1 MSLTGISANRLELL
15 QIAEAVAREKSIDK
29 EIVIEA
35 IEEAIQK
42 GARSRYGAEHDIR
55 VNIDPKT
62 GETVIKRVVTVVAD
76 DAAWDE
82 EAGEEAPPGIMRL
95 SEARRDDPKAQI
107 GQVYEEVLPPFEFG
121 RVQTQM
127 ARQVVT
133 GKVREAERERQHEE
147 FKDRVGE
154 IISGAVKRVEY
165 GNVVVDLGRGE
176 GIMRRDQSIPRENFN
191 IGDRIRCYI
200 YDVRRET
207 KGPQILLSRAHGGF
221 MAKLFAQEVPEV
233 YDGVIEIRAVARDP
247 GSRAKMAVVSNDS
260 SIDPVGA
267 CVGMRGS
274 RVQAVVAELQGEK
287 IDIIQWSPDEP
298 TFIVNALAPAE
309 VSKVVLDEE
318 DERVEVVVPD
328 EQLSL
333 AIGRRGQNVRL
344 ASQLTG
350 WQIDI
355 MTESQESERR
365 QREFAERTAL
375 FQEALDVDEVIA
387 QLLVTEGFAT
397 VEDVAY
403 VETAEVASIE
413 GFDEDTAEEIQAR
426 ARDFLDREAAEY
438 DAKRKAL
445 GVEDGLLEINGVT
458 LPIAVALGEGGVK
471 TVEDLADLTPDD
483 LRGWYENRN
492 GERVRENGVLESFGL
507 EPADAEALIVRA
519 RVAMGWIEAPPEPEP
534 DLDEIAP
541 ELTEEEMVFGRAGA
555 ASAPTA
561 VAAEAEAEPDAEA
574 EAEIGAEA
582 PEADAEAAAPAQDAD
597 ET

>member
-1 MSLTGISANRLELL
+1 MSPTGIAANRLELL
-15 QIAEAVAREKSIDK
+15 QIADAVAREKSIDR
-29 EIVIEA
+29 EVVISA

-42 GARSRYGAEHDIR
+42 GARARYGAEHDIR
-55 VNIDPKT
+55 VRIDPKT
-62 GETVIKRVVTVVAD
+62 GETTLKRVIRVIPD
-76 DAAWDE
+76 DETFTDE
-82 EAGEEAPPGIMRL
+82 DGLPVEPVGVRRL
-95 SEARRDDPKAQI
+95 SEALRDDPDAVVGKT
-107 GQVYEEVLPPFEFG
+107 YEEVLPPFEFG

-133 GKVREAERERQHEE
+133 GKVREAERERQYEE

-154 IISGAVKRVEY
+154 IVNGVVKRVEY
-165 GNVVVDLGRGE
+165 GNTVVDLGRGE

-200 YDVRRET
+200 YDVRREA

-274 RVQAVVAELQGEK
+274 RVQAVVAEMQGEK
-287 IDIIQWSPDEP
+287 IDIIQWSPDEA

-309 VSKVVLDEE
+309 VSKVVMDEE

-403 VETAEVASIE
+403 VDSSEVAAIE

-426 ARDFLDREAAEY
+426 ARDHLEREAAEL
-438 DAKRKAL
+438 DARRREL
-445 GVEDGLLEINGVT
+445 GVEDGLLEIEGVT
-458 LPIAVALGEGGVK
+458 LPVAVALGEGEVK
-471 TVEDLADLTPDD
+471 SVEDLAGLVPDD
-483 LRGWYENRN
+483 LRGWYETRN
-492 GERVRENGVLESFGL
+492 GERVREPGVLESFGL
-507 EPADAEALIVRA
+507 DAADAEALILRA
-519 RVAMGWIEAPPEPEP
+519 RIAMGWIEAPPE
-534 DLDEIAP
+534 AV
-541 ELTEEEMVFGRAGA
+541 EEEIEAELSEEDIVFGQPGA
-555 ASAPTA
+555 R
-561 VAAEAEAEPDAEA
+561 EA
-574 EAEIGAEA
+574 
-582 PEADAEAAAPAQDAD
+582 
-597 ET
+597 

>member
-1 MSLTGISANRLELL
+1 MALTGISANRLELL

-35 IEEAIQK
+35 IEEAITK
-42 GARSRYGAEHDIR
+42 GARARYGAEHDIR
-55 VNIDPKT
+55 AAIDTRT
-62 GETVIKRVVTVVAD
+62 GELTLKRYVEIVPDDYEMEGALGKVTIT
-76 DAAWDE
+76 DAKARDKKAAVGQITE
-82 EAGEEAPPGIMRL
+82 EL
-95 SEARRDDPKAQI
+95 
-107 GQVYEEVLPPFEFG
+107 LPPFEFG

-133 GKVREAERERQHEE
+133 HKVREAERERQFEE

-154 IISGAVKRVEY
+154 IVNGVVKRVEY
-165 GNVVVDLGRGE
+165 GNTIVDLGRGE

-207 KGPQILLSRAHGGF
+207 KGPQIMLSRAHPGF

-247 GSRAKMAVVSNDS
+247 GSRAKMAVLSNES

-287 IDIIQWSPDEP
+287 IDIIQWSPDEA
-298 TFIVNALAPAE
+298 TFIVNGLAPAE
-309 VSKVVLDEE
+309 VTKVVMDE
-318 DERVEVVVPD
+318 DDARVEVVVPD

-365 QREFAERTAL
+365 QKEFTERTAL

-387 QLLVTEGFAT
+387 QLLVTEGFAA
-397 VEDVAY
+397 VEEIAY
-403 VETAEVASIE
+403 AGDDEIASIE
-413 GFDEDTAEEIQAR
+413 GFDEDTAEELQAR
-426 ARDFLDREAAEY
+426 AREFLDKEAAEL
-438 DAKRKAL
+438 DAKRTEL
-445 GVEDGLLEINGVT
+445 GVEDGVLEVEGVT
-458 LPIAVALGEGGVK
+458 LPIAVALGEAGVK
-471 TVEDLADLTPDD
+471 TIEDLADLATDEI
-483 LRGWYENRN
+483 RGAFESRE
-492 GERVRENGVLESFGL
+492 GQRVRVPGALEAFNLST
-507 EPADAEALIVRA
+507 EEAEALILRA
-519 RVAMGWIEAPPEPEP
+519 RVAAGWIDAA
-534 DLDEIAP
+534 DLEQP
-541 ELTEEEMVFGRAGA
+541 VEEEYAEEG
-555 ASAPTA
+555 
-561 VAAEAEAEPDAEA
+561 EAEGE
-574 EAEIGAEA
+574 
-582 PEADAEAAAPAQDAD
+582 AAPAVEPEQA
-597 ET
+597 

>member
-55 VNIDPKT
+55 VKIDPKT
-62 GETVIKRVVTVVAD
+62 GETVVKRVITVVGD
-76 DAAWDE
+76 DASYGETE
-82 EAGEEAPPGIMRL
+82 EGLPAEAPPGVMRV
-95 SEARRDDPKAQI
+95 SEARRIYKDAAV
-107 GQVYEEVLPPFEFG
+107 GNTYEEVLPPFEFG

-133 GKVREAERERQHEE
+133 GKVREAERERQYEE

-154 IISGAVKRVEY
+154 IVSGVVKRVEY

-191 IGDRIRCYI
+191 IGDRARCYI

-287 IDIIQWSPDEP
+287 IDIIQWSPDEA

-309 VSKVVLDEE
+309 VSKVVMDEE

-397 VEDVAY
+397 VEDVGY
-403 VETAEVASIE
+403 VEASEIASIE

-426 ARDFLDREAAEY
+426 ARDYLDKEAAEY
-438 DAKRKAL
+438 DAKRREL
-445 GVEDGLLEINGVT
+445 GVEDGLLEIEGVT
-458 LPIAVALGEGGVK
+458 LPMAVALGEGDVK
-471 TVEDLADLTPDD
+471 TVEDLAGLVPDD
-483 LRGWYENRN
+483 LRGWFETKN
-492 GERVRENGVLESFGL
+492 GERVREPGVLESFNL
-507 EPADAEALIVRA
+507 DPQDAELLIMRA
-519 RVAMGWIEAPPEPEP
+519 RVVMGW
-534 DLDEIAP
+534 
-541 ELTEEEMVFGRAGA
+541 V
-555 ASAPTA
+555 
-561 VAAEAEAEPDAEA
+561 
-574 EAEIGAEA
+574 EA
-582 PEADAEAAAPAQDAD
+582 PEEGLDVVDEAQEPAGDAIEDTEAFAEAQMEGEARDA
-597 ET
+597 

>member
-1 MSLTGISANRLELL
+1 MSVTGISANRLELL
-15 QIAEAVAREKSIDK
+15 QIADAVAREKSIEK

-42 GARSRYGAEHDIR
+42 AARSRYGAEHDIR
-55 VNIDPKT
+55 VHIDTRT
-62 GETVIKRVVTVVAD
+62 GEMTITRVVTVVAD
-76 DAAWDE
+76 SAVENEYAEQSLTDALKSDK
-82 EAGEEAPPGIMRL
+82 EAA
-95 SEARRDDPKAQI
+95 I
-107 GQVYEEVLPPFEFG
+107 GKTYTEILPPFEFG

-133 GKVREAERERQHEE
+133 HKVREAERERQYEE
-147 FKDRVGE
+147 FKDR
-154 IISGAVKRVEY
+154 ISDVVNGTVKRVEY
-165 GNVVVDLGRGE
+165 GNVIVDLGRGE
-176 GIMRRDQSIPRENFN
+176 GIMRRDQAIPRENFQ
-191 IGDRIRCYI
+191 IGDRVRAYI

-207 KGPQILLSRAHGGF
+207 KGPQIMLSRAHGGF

-233 YDGVIEIRAVARDP
+233 YDAVIEIRAVARDP

-287 IDIIQWSPDEP
+287 IDIIQWSPDEA

-309 VSKVVLDEE
+309 VTKVVLDEE

-365 QREFAERTAL
+365 QREFAERTTL

-387 QLLVTEGFAT
+387 QLLVTEGFAA

-403 VETAEVASIE
+403 VEAEEIANIE
-413 GFDEDTAEEIQAR
+413 GFDDDTAEELQAR
-426 ARDFLDREAAEY
+426 ARDFLEREAAEL
-438 DAKRKAL
+438 DSKRRAL
-445 GVEDGLLEINGVT
+445 GVEDGLLQIEGLTI
-458 LPIAVALGEGGVK
+458 PMAIALGTGEVK
-471 TVEDLADLTPDD
+471 TVEDLADLVPDD
-483 LRGWYENRN
+483 LRGWFEAKD
-492 GERVRENGVLESFGL
+492 GARVRQPGLLESFNL
-507 EPADAEALIVRA
+507 APEDAEALIMRA
-519 RVAMGWIEAPPEPEP
+519 RVVMGWVEAPQVVEDEIEAELEPEPE
-534 DLDEIAP
+534 
-541 ELTEEEMVFGRAGA
+541 
-555 ASAPTA
+555 
-561 VAAEAEAEPDAEA
+561 
-574 EAEIGAEA
+574 
-582 PEADAEAAAPAQDAD
+582 PEADAEA
-597 ET
+597 

>member
-1 MSLTGISANRLELL
+1 MSPTGIAANRLELL
-15 QIAEAVAREKSIDK
+15 QIADAVAREKSIDR
-29 EIVIEA
+29 EVVIAA

-42 GARSRYGAEHDIR
+42 GARARYGAEHDIR
-55 VNIDPKT
+55 VRIDPKT
-62 GETVIKRVVTVVAD
+62 GETTLKRVIRVIPD
-76 DAAWDE
+76 DETFTDE
-82 EAGEEAPPGIMRL
+82 DGLPVEPVGIRRL
-95 SEARRDDPKAQI
+95 SEALRDDPEAFVGKT
-107 GQVYEEVLPPFEFG
+107 YEEVLPPFEFG

-133 GKVREAERERQHEE
+133 GKVREAERERQYEE

-154 IISGAVKRVEY
+154 VINGVVKRVEY
-165 GNVVVDLGRGE
+165 GNTVVDLGRGE

-200 YDVRRET
+200 YDVRREA

-247 GSRAKMAVVSNDS
+247 GSRAKMAVISNDS

-287 IDIIQWSPDEP
+287 IDIIQWSPDEA

-309 VSKVVLDEE
+309 VSKVVMDEE

-403 VETAEVASIE
+403 VDSSEVAAIE

-426 ARDFLDREAAEY
+426 ARDHLEREAAEL
-438 DAKRKAL
+438 DARRREL
-445 GVEDGLLEINGVT
+445 GVEDGLLEIEGVT
-458 LPIAVALGEGGVK
+458 LPVAVALGEGEVK
-471 TVEDLADLTPDD
+471 SVEDLAGLVPDD
-483 LRGWYENRN
+483 LRGWYETRN
-492 GERVRENGVLESFGL
+492 GERVREPGVLESFGL
-507 EPADAEALIVRA
+507 DAADAEALILRA
-519 RVAMGWIEAPPEPEP
+519 RIAMGWIEAPPE
-534 DLDEIAP
+534 AV
-541 ELTEEEMVFGRAGA
+541 EEEIEAELSEEDIVFGQPGA
-555 ASAPTA
+555 R
-561 VAAEAEAEPDAEA
+561 EA
-574 EAEIGAEA
+574 
-582 PEADAEAAAPAQDAD
+582 
-597 ET
+597 

>member
-1 MSLTGISANRLELL
+1 MATGISANRLELL
-15 QIAEAVAREKSIDK
+15 QIADAVAREKGIEK
-29 EIVIEA
+29 EIVIA
-35 IEEAIQK
+35 SIEEAIQK
-42 GARSRYGAEHDIR
+42 AARSRYGAEHDIR
-55 VNIDPKT
+55 VVIDPKT
-62 GETVIKRVVTVVAD
+62 GETSIKRYLTVVED
-76 DAAWDE
+76 DAEFEEEDGHGKIRLSDALATDRDAFVGQVTDE
-82 EAGEEAPPGIMRL
+82 E
-95 SEARRDDPKAQI
+95 
-107 GQVYEEVLPPFEFG
+107 LPPFEFG

-133 GKVREAERERQHEE
+133 GKVREAERERQFEE

-154 IISGAVKRVEY
+154 IVNGSVKRVEY
-165 GNVVVDLGRGE
+165 GNVIVDLGRGE

-207 KGPQILLSRAHGGF
+207 KGPQIMLSRAHGGF

-287 IDIIQWSPDEP
+287 IDIIQWNPDEA

-309 VSKVVLDEE
+309 VSKVVMDEE

-355 MTESQESERR
+355 MTETQESERR
-365 QREFAERTAL
+365 QKQFAETTAL

-387 QLLVTEGFAT
+387 QLLATEGFVS

-403 VETAEVASIE
+403 VEPHEIAAIE
-413 GFDEDTAEEIQAR
+413 GFDEDTADELQAR
-426 ARDFLDREAAEY
+426 ARDFLDKESAAQ
-438 DAKRKAL
+438 DARRVEL
-445 GVEDGLLEINGVT
+445 GVEDGVLEIEGVT
-458 LPIAVALGEGGVK
+458 LPIAVALGEGEVK
-471 TVEDLADLTPDD
+471 SVEDQAGLVPDD
-483 LRGWYENRN
+483 LRGWFESKD
-492 GERVRENGVLESFGL
+492 GERVREPGILEAFALS
-507 EPADAEALIVRA
+507 PDDAEALIMRA
-519 RVAMGWIEAPPEPEP
+519 RVVMGWIEAPPEPEYEEAEYESDGLDNP
-534 DLDEIAP
+534 EDLDLA
-541 ELTEEEMVFGRAGA
+541 
-555 ASAPTA
+555 TA
-561 VAAEAEAEPDAEA
+561 EGE
-574 EAEIGAEA
+574 
-582 PEADAEAAAPAQDAD
+582 AQDA
-597 ET
+597 

>member
-1 MSLTGISANRLELL
+1 MAIGISANRLELL
-15 QIAEAVAREKSIDK
+15 QIADAVAREKGIEK
-29 EIVIEA
+29 EVVIEA
-35 IEEAIQK
+35 IEDALQK
-42 GARSRYGAEHDIR
+42 AARARYGAEHDIR
-55 VNIDPKT
+55 VKIDTKT
-62 GETVIKRVVTVVAD
+62 GETTQKRVIEVVPD
-76 DAAWDE
+76 DFE
-82 EAGEEAPPGIMRL
+82 LEGEIGKVQL
-95 SEARRDDPKAQI
+95 SSAKRTWRDAEVGKI
-107 GQVYEEVLPPFEFG
+107 YEESLPPFEIG

-127 ARQVVT
+127 ARQVVMH
-133 GKVREAERERQHEE
+133 KVREAERERQYDEY
-147 FKDRVGE
+147 KDRAGE
-154 IISGAVKRVEY
+154 IVNGSVKRVEY
-165 GNVVVDLGRGE
+165 GNVIVDLGRGE

-191 IGDRIRCYI
+191 VGDRIRAYI

-207 KGPQILLSRAHGGF
+207 KGPQIMLSRAHGGF

-247 GSRAKMAVVSNDS
+247 GSRAKMAVISNDS

-287 IDIIQWSPDEP
+287 IDIIQWSEDEA

-309 VSKVVLDEE
+309 VSKVVMDEE

-365 QREFAERTAL
+365 QKQFTETTAL

-403 VETAEVASIE
+403 VEPHEIAAIE
-413 GFDEDTAEEIQAR
+413 GFDDETADELQTR
-426 ARDFLDREAAEY
+426 AREFLDKEAAAL
-438 DAKRKAL
+438 DAKRVEL
-445 GVEDGLLEINGVT
+445 GVEDGLLEIEGVT
-458 LPIAVALGEGGVK
+458 LPVAVALGEGDVK
-471 TVEDLADLTPDD
+471 SVEDLAGLIPDD
-483 LRGWYENRN
+483 LRGWFETKD
-492 GERVRENGVLESFGL
+492 GERTREAGILDSFNL
-507 EPADAEALIVRA
+507 SPEDAEALIMRA
-519 RVAMGWIEAPPEPEP
+519 RVVMGWVEAPPEPEYVEEESVYAEEAGEEP
-534 DLDEIAP
+534 AEASDEIA
-541 ELTEEEMVFGRAGA
+541 ED
-555 ASAPTA
+555 
-561 VAAEAEAEPDAEA
+561 AEPVEDTED
-574 EAEIGAEA
+574 A
-582 PEADAEAAAPAQDAD
+582 PE
-597 ET
+597 ETTED

>member
-1 MSLTGISANRLELL
+1 MSVTGISANRLELL
-15 QIAEAVAREKSIDK
+15 QIADAVAREKSIEK

-42 GARSRYGAEHDIR
+42 AARSRYGAEHDIR
-55 VNIDPKT
+55 VHIDPRT
-62 GETVIKRVVTVVAD
+62 GEMTITRVVTVVAD
-76 DAAWDE
+76 GAVENEYAEQSLADALKGDK
-82 EAGEEAPPGIMRL
+82 EAA
-95 SEARRDDPKAQI
+95 I
-107 GQVYEEVLPPFEFG
+107 GKTYTEILPPFEFG

-133 GKVREAERERQHEE
+133 HKVREAERERQYEE
-147 FKDRVGE
+147 FKDR
-154 IISGAVKRVEY
+154 ISEVVNGTVKRVEY
-165 GNVVVDLGRGE
+165 GNVIVDLGRGE
-176 GIMRRDQSIPRENFN
+176 GIMRRDQAIPRENFQ
-191 IGDRIRCYI
+191 IGDRVRAYI

-207 KGPQILLSRAHGGF
+207 KGPQIMLSRAHGGF

-233 YDGVIEIRAVARDP
+233 YDAVIEIRAVARDP

-287 IDIIQWSPDEP
+287 IDIIQWSPDEA

-309 VSKVVLDEE
+309 VTKVVLDEE

-365 QREFAERTAL
+365 QREFAERTTL

-387 QLLVTEGFAT
+387 QLLVTEGFAA

-403 VETAEVASIE
+403 VEAEEIASIE
-413 GFDEDTAEEIQAR
+413 GFDDDTAEELQAR
-426 ARDFLDREAAEY
+426 ARDFLEREAAEL
-438 DAKRKAL
+438 DSKRRAL
-445 GVEDGLLEINGVT
+445 GVEDALLQIEGLTI
-458 LPIAVALGEGGVK
+458 PMAIALGTGEVK
-471 TVEDLADLTPDD
+471 TVEDLADLVPDD
-483 LRGWYENRN
+483 LRGWFEAKD
-492 GERVRENGVLESFGL
+492 GARVRQPGLLESFNL
-507 EPADAEALIVRA
+507 SPEDAEALIMRA
-519 RVAMGWIEAPPEPEP
+519 RVVMGWVEAPE
-534 DLDEIAP
+534 
-541 ELTEEEMVFGRAGA
+541 
-555 ASAPTA
+555 
-561 VAAEAEAEPDAEA
+561 AAEDEDEL
-574 EAEIGAEA
+574 GADLE
-582 PEADAEAAAPAQDAD
+582 PEADAEA
-597 ET
+597 